1 MWLWESWLKLYFER
15 NYLVVYFVAVNLVK
29 CDIDVIKL
37 IDFKLFKVLVKFI
50 DGIIIEIEFV

>member
-15 NYLVVYFVAVNLVK
+15 NYLVEKYVAVNLVK